1 MNPIDILNILT
12 WAAFLGVGIVPLIIA
27 IQVKNVALRIMS
39 LLLGLFALT
48 HGLYH
53 LSLAYGFVDV
63 AQLVLEPVSVVFLI
77 AFGVYYSKKA
87 AF

>member
-12 WAAFLGVGIVPLIIA
+12 WAAFFGVGVVPLIIA
-27 IQVKNVALRIMS
+27 IQVKNAALRIMS

-53 LSLAYGFVDV
+53 LSLAYGFIAV

>member
-1 MNPIDILNILT
+1 MNPIDILNVLT
-12 WAAFLGVGIVPLIIA
+12 WAAFFGVGIVPLIIA

-53 LSLAYGFVDV
+53 LSLAYGFFDI
-63 AQLVLEPVSVVFLI
+63 AQLLLEPMSVIFLI

-87 AF
+87 SF